1 MSHTHGIVD
10 EENDETG
17 PPPPA
22 KIEHTTTVLHHC
34 IGHRFISKTQIQSG
48 EKWDHWTAILDGPDG
63 PAKPGRTGS
72 RTGLRTGTARTG
84 ELFKNEPKY
93 HNSLQNTKT

>member
-1 MSHTHGIVD
+1 MIWYDSQGIVD

-48 EKWDHWTAILDGPDG
+48 EKWDLRTRILDGPDG
-63 PAKPGRTGS
+63 PDKPG
-72 RTGLRTGTARTG
+72 RTGLRTGLRTATV
-84 ELFKNEPKY
+84 EIVQK
-93 HNSLQNTKT
+93 

>member
-22 KIEHTTTVLHHC
+22 KKSNTPPQSCTTVSATDSFRKHKFNQERNGI
-34 IGHRFISKTQIQSG
+34 IGPAF
-48 EKWDHWTAILDGPDG
+48 LDGPDG
-63 PAKPGRTGS
+63 PDKPG
-72 RTGLRTGTARTG
+72 RTGLRTGLRTATV
-84 ELFKNEPKY
+84 EIVQK
-93 HNSLQNTKT
+93 

>member
-1 MSHTHGIVD
+1 MVD

-22 KIEHTTTVLHHC
+22 RNRTDTTTVLHHC

-48 EKWDHWTAILDGPDG
+48 EKWDHWTQLTGPH
-63 PAKPGRTGS
+63 S
-72 RTGLRTGTARTG
+72 
-84 ELFKNEPKY
+84 
-93 HNSLQNTKT
+93 

>member
-1 MSHTHGIVD
+1 MTHTQGIVD

-22 KIEHTTTVLHHC
+22 RNRTDTTTVLHHC

-48 EKWDHWTAILDGPDG
+48 EKWDQWTQLTGPH
-63 PAKPGRTGS
+63 S
-72 RTGLRTGTARTG
+72 
-84 ELFKNEPKY
+84 
-93 HNSLQNTKT
+93 